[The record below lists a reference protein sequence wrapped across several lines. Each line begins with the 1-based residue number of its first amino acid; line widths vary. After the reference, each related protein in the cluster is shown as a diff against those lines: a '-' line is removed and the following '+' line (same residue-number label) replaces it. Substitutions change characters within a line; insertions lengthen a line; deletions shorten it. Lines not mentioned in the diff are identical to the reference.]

1 MNPLDCT
8 IVRLGAYIA
17 QLEAQNTELHRQL
30 VEKTKEFDQYQSDV
44 KGDGL
49 GDDFQSQM
57 LRAERHAKQKA
68 AK

>member
-44 KGDGL
+44 KAEPEP
-49 GDDFQSQM
+49 DDV
-57 LRAERHAKQKA
+57 RYKHRRA